1 MRLGTRLLVPLVL
14 VVSLVMAAYGGW
26 GLRQRQGVQMEEA
39 RRETRAYA
47 TALGIGLEHAFRD
60 PDLRDVQTIID
71 RISREPQI
79 YGVLVYSRDGR
90 ARFVSDPLQL
100 GAAIPPAVLGGVLRT
115 GNAARFE
122 REIEGQPVYSVLQPI
137 AGPGGAVVG
146 AFEVAQPLASLH
158 AEAARVRTRYVLNTL
173 TLIAALSAV
182 ILWLV
187 RRLVANPLD
196 RLVTGVRALGR
207 GELAYRIEPG
217 RGAGEVAE
225 LAREFNRMA
234 DGLQTARL
242 ELLGEAEERV
252 ALERRLRHAEKLA
265 AVGNLAAGLA
275 HEIAA
280 PLHVIRGRAEL
291 LIARDSA
298 PDVRDRNLRVIVE
311 QIARITLVVHN
322 LLDFA
327 RRREP
332 RMEPTDVA
340 AVVNQVAEFLEGE
353 FARAGARLVREGA
366 PSALVTGDPNL
377 LYQVFVNLLIN
388 SLQAMESTG
397 GERRITVRITPPD
410 PAGRMVVVEVE
421 DTGPGISPEVLPR
434 LFEPFFT
441 TKTGGQ
447 GTGLGLAVVQSI
459 VEEHGGAVAAAT
471 GPAGGARFRLSFA
484 AAAPEAAHA

>member
-1 MRLGTRLLVPLVL
+1 MRLGTRLLVPLLL
-14 VVSLVMAAYGGW
+14 VVALVMAAYAGW
-26 GLRQRQGVQMEEA
+26 ALRQRQAVQMAEA

-60 PDLRDVQTIID
+60 PDLRDVQAIID

-90 ARFVSDPLQL
+90 ARFVSSPLRL
-100 GAAIPPAVLGGVLRT
+100 RTAVPPAVLGEVLRT
-115 GNAARFE
+115 GKAARFE

-137 AGPGGAVVG
+137 ADSSGRVAG
-146 AFEVAQPLASLH
+146 AFEVAQPLASLR

-173 TLIAALSAV
+173 TLLAALTAV

-187 RRLVANPLD
+187 RRLVATPLD

-207 GELAYRIEPG
+207 GELAYRIEPA

-225 LAREFNRMA
+225 LAREFNGMA
-234 DGLQTARL
+234 DGLQAARL
-242 ELLGEAEERV
+242 ELLAEAEERV
-252 ALERRLRHAEKLA
+252 ALERRLRQAEKLA

-291 LIARDSA
+291 LIAREPA
-298 PDVRDRNLRVIVE
+298 PEVRDRNLRVIVE
-311 QIARITLVVHN
+311 QIGRITLVVHN

-332 RMEPTDVA
+332 RMEATDIA
-340 AVVNQVAEFLEGE
+340 EVVDRVAEFLEGE
-353 FARAGARLVREGA
+353 LERAGARLVREGA
-366 PSALVTGDPNL
+366 PSAFVTGDANL
-377 LYQVFVNLLIN
+377 LYQVFVNLFIN
-388 SLQAMESTG
+388 SLQAMEATE
-397 GERRITVRITPPD
+397 GERRITVRITPPG
-410 PAGRMVVVEVE
+410 PRGAVEVE
-421 DTGPGISPEVLPR
+421 VRDSGPGIPPDALPR
-434 LFEPFFT
+434 VFEPFFT

-459 VEEHGGAVAAAT
+459 VEEHGGGVAAAS
-471 GPAGGARFRLSFA
+471 GPEGGACFRLAFA
-484 AAAPEAAHA
+484 AAERADG